1 MDGRSDPAASTPVE
15 GGYVPDDPDATIRE
29 NDHELAYRPLVVE
42 GRLVQGQ
49 LVCTRCKR
57 VRTGLRWF
65 VENDCRSTDEK
76 QHTLSTF
83 E

>member
-1 MDGRSDPAASTPVE
+1 MDDRSNPAAPTPVE

-29 NDHELAYRPLVVE
+29 NDHELAYRPLMVE
-42 GRLVQGQ
+42 ERLVQGQ
-49 LVCTRCKR
+49 LVCMRCKR

-65 VENDCRSTDEK
+65 VENDCRSADGR

>member
-1 MDGRSDPAASTPVE
+1 MMDRSSPTASTPTE
-15 GGYVPDDPDATIRE
+15 GGYIPDDPDATIRE
-29 NDHELAYRPLVVE
+29 NDHELTYRPLVVE
-42 GRLVQGQ
+42 GRLIQGQ
-49 LVCTRCKR
+49 LVCTCCKR

-65 VENDCRSTDEK
+65 VENDCQSTDRK